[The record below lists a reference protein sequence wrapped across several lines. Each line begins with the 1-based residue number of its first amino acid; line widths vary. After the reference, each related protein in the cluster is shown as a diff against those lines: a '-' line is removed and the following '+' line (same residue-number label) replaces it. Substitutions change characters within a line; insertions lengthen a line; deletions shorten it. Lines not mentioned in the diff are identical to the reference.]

1 MADGGVVEAA
11 LITAAISTAT
21 TVYATQQ
28 AKANAPKA
36 PQIPEEAKA
45 PNVSSFAT
53 SQQQAETAART
64 AGGTIKSDPSENKRQ
79 IGTAPTPPRT
89 LLGS

>member
-11 LITAAISTAT
+11 LITAAVSTAT

-36 PQIPEEAKA
+36 PQIPDEPKK
-45 PNVSSFAT
+45 PDVGSFAT
-53 SQQQAETAART
+53 TQQQAEAQARS
-64 AGGTIKSDPSENKRQ
+64 AGGTIKSDPETNRRQ
-79 IGTAPTPPRT
+79 VGTAPRPPST
-89 LLGS
+89 LLGD